1 MVDRKVYRRVIF
13 AVLLAAILL
22 VGPNA
27 AVSKLLGVTGRQAL
41 PYAFSEEPTVTVSIG
56 SPTPLAYVGR
66 YVTIEATVLAS
77 MGIAKVRST
86 AGGLPVGEE
95 TPPSTPTAWRYS
107 VVWDSQA
114 TAEGTS
120 TIEVAAEDADG
131 RIASSAVQVRV
142 DHTSP
147 RITYTPTPSIWAFSP
162 NGDGRRDTVAATI
175 KVSETAYIR
184 VTAHRG
190 TAERTLLDVTF
201 PRSAARFTWDGRMI
215 PGGNIVPDG
224 RYPIVV
230 RVADKAG
237 NTVVATQTAI
247 VDRVKPRATWA
258 SLTSAFWPAKGQL
271 ASIIV
276 NASDNAGGVEVGA
289 RVGNPAKA
297 LIKSV
302 PATIRSGG
310 RIRVTWNGKYLNGRI
325 VYPGEY
331 DATPTI
337 LDRAGNLTTLKAR
350 RTIVHAAHKPV
361 TVFSVRTTKRVVALT
376 FDDLYSA
383 QKTNRILDI
392 LKSYKV
398 KATFFPVGQ
407 AVTANPSVMRRIV
420 AEGHILGNH
429 SQSHPIMTRLS
440 AAEQR
445 QQLIACRSRLLS
457 ATGHTSSP
465 WFRPPYG
472 ATNSVV
478 AASAA
483 AEEHPF
489 IFMWDI
495 DTLDW
500 ASPGVSRIIGSVTRN
515 ARPGSIVL
523 MHGGPPQTPEA
534 LPSILRYLKAHSYRM
549 VTLPELMWI
558 GGYR

>member
-1 MVDRKVYRRVIF
+1 MKRVIF
-13 AVLLAAILL
+13 ALLLAAVLV

-27 AVSKLLGVTGRQAL
+27 AVSRLLGATGRQAL
-41 PYAFSEEPTVTVSIG
+41 PYAFSDEPTVTVSIG
-56 SPTPLAYVGR
+56 SPSQLAYVGR
-66 YVTIEATVLAS
+66 FVTIEATVLAS
-77 MGIAKVRST
+77 TGIAKVRSV
-86 AGGLPVGEE
+86 AGGVAVGEE

-107 VVWDSQA
+107 TVWDSQL
-114 TAEGTS
+114 TPEGTA
-120 TIEVAAEDADG
+120 TIEVGAEDSEG
-131 RIASSAVQVRV
+131 RAATSTVQVRV

-147 RITYTPTPSIWAFSP
+147 RVTYTPSPSIWAFSP
-162 NGDGRRDTVAATI
+162 NGDGRRDKVSPLI

-190 TAERTLLDVTF
+190 TATRTLLDVTF
-201 PRSAARFTWDGRMI
+201 PRSAARFTWDGRMT
-215 PGGNIVPDG
+215 PGGSIVPDG

-237 NTVVATQTAI
+237 NTVVVTQTAI

-258 SLTSAFWPAKGQL
+258 SLTSAFWPARGQL
-271 ASIIV
+271 ASIVV

-297 LIKSV
+297 LIKTV

-310 RIRVTWNGKYLNGRI
+310 RIRVTWNGKYSNGRI

-331 DATPTI
+331 DATPTVM
-337 LDRAGNLTTLKAR
+337 DRAGNLTTLKPR

-361 TVFSVRTTKRVVALT
+361 TVFSVRTTKRVIALT

-383 QKTNRILDI
+383 SRTNRILDI
-392 LKSYKV
+392 LRSYKA

-407 AVTANPSVMRRIV
+407 AVTANPSVMRRIA
-420 AEGHILGNH
+420 AEGHLLGNH
-429 SQSHPIMTRLS
+429 SQSHPIMTQLS
-440 AAEQR
+440 AVGQR
-445 QQLIACRSRLLS
+445 QQLAACRSRVLS
-457 ATGHTSSP
+457 ATGHTTSP

-515 ARPGSIVL
+515 AHPGSIVL

-534 LPSILRYLKAHSYRM
+534 LPSILRHLKAHGYQT
-549 VTLPELMWI
+549 VTLAELMWI